1 MYVLLYFSKFWLL
14 PIQKASRG
22 EHVEVHRMVGDG
34 CQRRLA
40 LSTERVTPIFWA
52 AKNSR
57 PDEEGFAYFKNKID
71 NLLLYLSHN
80 LLSLNSFWEL
90 QHNGDPFHF
99 GPTVHQGDSLVFIF
113 CGHMA
118 QVGDDSQTHVSK
130 PGRRKPF
137 WNEMTE
143 VQYTVRLQFCL
154 HESAV
159 KCANVCQ
166 IVQAFC
172 HQHQAD

>member
-40 LSTERVTPIFWA
+40 LSTERVTRIFWA
-52 AKNSR
+52 ATNSR

-80 LLSLNSFWEL
+80 LLSRNSFWEL

-118 QVGDDSQTHVSK
+118 QVG
-130 PGRRKPF
+130 G
-137 WNEMTE
+137 EMTE

-166 IVQAFC
+166 IVFSFC
-172 HQHQAD
+172 HQHQAG